1 MLFSKQSLQKFN
13 FSSLPRKFSMQ
24 ELESKY
30 ASQRLD
36 KAVMSKLGMP
46 WGDAH
51 RYIR

>member
-1 MLFSKQSLQKFN
+1 M
-13 FSSLPRKFSMQ
+13 PRKFSMQ

-51 RYIR
+51 RYIRQKDIFVAKGGK